1 MWLLVTG
8 RRNGLPEAREGRR
21 HDRAA
26 GRPRRHHHSACA
38 SRRPALRQIA
48 GTATRQRT
56 RSRVR
61 AGLQF
66 RARSP
71 RRAAGTT
78 LAPPASGRI
87 SGTNPRRRGSPATVR
102 FRVPLSRGQ
111 IFDNRRELKALI
123 DRLLAMGPIDVRG
136 VAMVRALL
144 ADGTGPLYETSTA
157 RDLNTELRAAIVAMD
172 PLDRN

>member
-1 MWLLVTG
+1 MIVLLD
-8 RRNGLPEAREGRR
+8 
-21 HDRAA
+21 DRA
-26 GRPRRHHHSACA
+26 GITTRRVHLVDRLC
-38 SRRPALRQIA
+38 
-48 GTATRQRT
+48 
-56 RSRVR
+56 VR
-61 AGLQF
+61 L
-66 RARSP
+66 RARRLDNELAHGCVPDSNFALALHAERLARP
-71 RRAAGTT
+71 SHRQLLAGCLERILDAA
-78 LAPPASGRI
+78 
-87 SGTNPRRRGSPATVR
+87 GSPARVR

-157 RDLNTELRAAIVAMD
+157 RDLNTELGAAIVAMD